1 MDSSELVNIFS
12 LVVTAI
18 LVPVI
23 GILTWTIKK
32 FVTASIDN
40 AAHLIE
46 NQSAINRTI
55 SKGDDE
61 ICDRLDRIELKLE
74 LADNKIDTALQ
85 KVDALGHKK

>member
-1 MDSSELVNIFS
+1 MEPSEVVNIFS

-46 NQSAINRTI
+46 NQGVLNRTI

-74 LADNKIDTALQ
+74 LADNKIDATLQ
-85 KVDALGHKK
+85 KVDALVLKK